1 VGPKCP
7 GEERIKFD
15 SIPLMVC
22 VTNITRCF
30 DVYIPPSLKRLIIII
45 IIVIII
51 VVVDVT
57 VTIIIN
63 VVSLRINSKM
73 NYE

>member
-22 VTNITRCF
+22 VTHITRCF
-30 DVYIPPSLKRLIIII
+30 DVYIPPSLKRLMIII

-51 VVVDVT
+51 VVDVT